1 MNKTRGFLQL
11 TYILYHHLDKVG
23 GSKKANC
30 LSVYLSLMK
39 YCWKSNDY
47 RAGLRHSTIEKDTKL
62 SRTTIHRTLLT
73 LTKLN
78 VISTIKGRSGKTY
91 QINPKFV
98 KFEKGMYKNE
108 TSMYKNETS
117 NVSNV
122 QTLVETIIYNNTIEE
137 IIKNNRGN
145 QQLIIDN
152 LAKLPLT
159 DLKKDKNNPYYI
171 KLAIQR
177 KQELAANEKKTY
189 VPPQK
194 ILQALKSISKNS
206 NPRYREK
213 VSYNKR
219 NNLDYK
225 GNPIVKD
232 DKISTERGNPI
243 AKDKNKV

>member
-122 QTLVETIIYNNTIEE
+122 QTLVETIDTINNKPIEDV
-137 IIKNNRGN
+137 IRDYKGN
-145 QQLIIDN
+145 QQSIIDN
-152 LAKLPLT
+152 LAKLPL
-159 DLKKDKNNPYYI
+159 DILKQDNNNPYYV

-177 KQELAANEKKTY
+177 KQELQANEKKTY
-189 VPPQK
+189 VSPQK
-194 ILQALKSISKNS
+194 ILQALKTISKNS

-213 VSYNKR
+213 VEYNKR

-225 GNPIVKD
+225 GN
-232 DKISTERGNPI
+232 
-243 AKDKNKV
+243 AKNKNKV

>member
-11 TYILYHHLDKVG
+11 TYMLYHHLDKVG

-47 RAGLRHSTIEKDTKL
+47 RAGLRHSTIQKDTGL

-108 TSMYKNETS
+108 TSMYKNETL

-122 QTLVETIIYNNTIEE
+122 KTLVETIDTINNKPIEDV
-137 IIKNNRGN
+137 IRDYKGN
-145 QQLIIDN
+145 QQSIIDN
-152 LAKLPLT
+152 LAKLPLV
-159 DLKKDKNNPYYI
+159 DLQMDKNNPYYI

-177 KQELAANEKKTY
+177 KEELAHFERSEKSSSAANDKKTY
-189 VPPQK
+189 VSPQK
-194 ILQALKSISKNS
+194 ILQALKTISKNS

-213 VSYNKR
+213 VAYNKR

-225 GNPIVKD
+225 GNAK
-232 DKISTERGNPI
+232 N
-243 AKDKNKV
+243 KDKV

>member
-1 MNKTRGFLQL
+1 
-11 TYILYHHLDKVG
+11 
-23 GSKKANC
+23 
-30 LSVYLSLMK
+30 MK

-62 SRTTIHRTLLT
+62 SRTTIHRTLQT

-78 VISTIKGRSGKTY
+78 VISTVKGRSGKTY

-122 QTLVETIIYNNTIEE
+122 KTLVETLIYSNTIDE

-159 DLKKDKNNPYYI
+159 DLRKDKNNPYYVR
-171 KLAIQR
+171 LAIQR
-177 KQELAANEKKTY
+177 KEELAANEKKTY

-213 VSYNKR
+213 VAYNKR
-219 NNLDYK
+219 NNLDWK
-225 GNPIVKD
+225 GN
-232 DKISTERGNPI
+232 
-243 AKDKNKV
+243 AKDKDKV

>member
-1 MNKTRGFLQL
+1 VIKTRGFLQL

-62 SRTTIHRTLLT
+62 SRTTIHRTLQT

-78 VISTIKGRSGKTY
+78 VISTVKGRSGKTY

-122 QTLVETIIYNNTIEE
+122 KTLVETLIYSNTIDE

-145 QQLIIDN
+145 QQLIIDH

-159 DLKKDKNNPYYI
+159 DLRKDKNNPYYVR
-171 KLAIQR
+171 LAIQR
-177 KQELAANEKKTY
+177 KQELQANEKKTY

-213 VSYNKR
+213 VAYNKR
-219 NNLDYK
+219 NNLDWK
-225 GNPIVKD
+225 GN
-232 DKISTERGNPI
+232 
-243 AKDKNKV
+243 AKDKDKV

>member
-1 MNKTRGFLQL
+1 MLKTRGFLQL
-11 TYILYHHLDKVG
+11 TYVLYHHLDKVG

-47 RAGLRHSTIEKDTKL
+47 RAGLRHSTIQKDTGL

-91 QINPKFV
+91 QINVKFV
-98 KFEKGMYKNE
+98 KFEKGMFQNE

-122 QTLVETIIYNNTIEE
+122 KTLVETLIYSNTIDE

-145 QQLIIDN
+145 QQSIIDN
-152 LAKLPLT
+152 LAKLPLL
-159 DLKKDKNNPYYI
+159 DLKMDKNNPYYV

-177 KQELAANEKKTY
+177 KEELAANEKKTY

-225 GNPIVKD
+225 GNPI
-232 DKISTERGNPI
+232 

>member
-1 MNKTRGFLQL
+1 MIKTRGFLQL
-11 TYILYHHLDKVG
+11 TYVLYHHLDKVG

-47 RAGLRHSTIEKDTKL
+47 RAGLRHSTIQKDTGL

-91 QINPKFV
+91 QINTKFV
-98 KFEKGMYKNE
+98 KFEKGMFQNE
-108 TSMYKNETS
+108 TSMYKNETL

-122 QTLVETIIYNNTIEE
+122 KTLVETLIYNNTIEE

-145 QQLIIDN
+145 KQSIIDS
-152 LAKLPLT
+152 LAKLPMT
-159 DLKKDKNNPYYI
+159 DLKMDKNNPYYV

-177 KQELAANEKKTY
+177 KEELAHFERSEKSSSAANEKKTY
-189 VPPQK
+189 VSPQK

-225 GNPIVKD
+225 GNAK
-232 DKISTERGNPI
+232 N
-243 AKDKNKV
+243 KDKV

>member
-1 MNKTRGFLQL
+1 MLKTRGFLQL
-11 TYILYHHLDKVG
+11 TYVLYHHLDKVG

-47 RAGLRHSTIEKDTKL
+47 RAGLRHSTIQKDTGL

-91 QINPKFV
+91 QINVKFV
-98 KFEKGMYKNE
+98 KFEKGMFQNE

-122 QTLVETIIYNNTIEE
+122 KTLVETLIYSNTIDE

-145 QQLIIDN
+145 KQSIIDN
-152 LAKLPLT
+152 LAKLPLL
-159 DLKKDKNNPYYI
+159 DLKMDKNNPYYV

-177 KQELAANEKKTY
+177 KEELAANEKKTY

-225 GNPIVKD
+225 GNPI
-232 DKISTERGNPI
+232 

>member
-1 MNKTRGFLQL
+1 
-11 TYILYHHLDKVG
+11 
-23 GSKKANC
+23 
-30 LSVYLSLMK
+30 
-39 YCWKSNDY
+39 
-47 RAGLRHSTIEKDTKL
+47 
-62 SRTTIHRTLLT
+62 
-73 LTKLN
+73 

-98 KFEKGMYKNE
+98 KFEKGMFQNE
-108 TSMYKNETS
+108 THLFQNYTS
-117 NVSNV
+117 NVSDV
-122 QTLVETIIYNNTIEE
+122 QTLVEQQYNNNKSNSVEE
-137 IIKNNRGN
+137 VIKNYKGN

-159 DLKKDKNNPYYI
+159 DLKMDKNNPYYV

-177 KQELAANEKKTY
+177 KEELAANEKKTY
-189 VPPQK
+189 VSPQK

-225 GNPIVKD
+225 GN
-232 DKISTERGNPI
+232 

>member
-1 MNKTRGFLQL
+1 
-11 TYILYHHLDKVG
+11 
-23 GSKKANC
+23 
-30 LSVYLSLMK
+30 MK

-62 SRTTIHRTLLT
+62 SRTTIHRTLQT

-78 VISTIKGRSGKTY
+78 VISTVKGRSGKTY

-159 DLKKDKNNPYYI
+159 DLKKDKNNPYYV

-213 VSYNKR
+213 VAYNKR
-219 NNLDYK
+219 NNLDWK
-225 GNPIVKD
+225 GN
-232 DKISTERGNPI
+232 

>member
-1 MNKTRGFLQL
+1 MIKTRGFLQL
-11 TYILYHHLDKVG
+11 TYVLYHHLDKVG

-47 RAGLRHSTIEKDTKL
+47 KAGLRHSTIEKDTKL
-62 SRTTIHRTLLT
+62 SRTTIHRTLQT

-78 VISTIKGRSGKTY
+78 VISTVKGRSGKTY

-159 DLKKDKNNPYYI
+159 DLRKDKNNPYYV

-177 KQELAANEKKTY
+177 KQELIANEKKTY

-213 VSYNKR
+213 VAYNKR
-219 NNLDYK
+219 NNLDWK
-225 GNPIVKD
+225 GN
-232 DKISTERGNPI
+232 
-243 AKDKNKV
+243 AKDKDKV

>member
-1 MNKTRGFLQL
+1 MIKTRGFLQL
-11 TYILYHHLDKVG
+11 TYVLYHHLDKVG

-98 KFEKGMYKNE
+98 KFEKGMFKNE

-122 QTLVETIIYNNTIEE
+122 QTLVETLIYSNTIDE

-159 DLKKDKNNPYYI
+159 DLKKDKNNPYYV

-177 KQELAANEKKTY
+177 KEELAANEKKTY
-189 VPPQK
+189 VSPQK

-213 VSYNKR
+213 VAYNKR
-219 NNLDYK
+219 NSLDYK

>member
-11 TYILYHHLDKVG
+11 TYMLYHHLDKVG

-47 RAGLRHSTIEKDTKL
+47 RAGLRHSTIQKDTGL

-91 QINPKFV
+91 QINVKFV
-98 KFEKGMYKNE
+98 KFEKGMFQNE
-108 TSMYKNETS
+108 TSMYKNETL

-122 QTLVETIIYNNTIEE
+122 KTLVESLVYSSTIEE

-145 QQLIIDN
+145 KQSIIDN

-159 DLKKDKNNPYYI
+159 DLKMDKNNPYYVR
-171 KLAIQR
+171 LAIQR
-177 KQELAANEKKTY
+177 KEELAANEKKTY
-189 VPPQK
+189 FPPQK

-225 GNPIVKD
+225 GNPI
-232 DKISTERGNPI
+232 

>member
-11 TYILYHHLDKVG
+11 TYMLYHHLDKVG

-47 RAGLRHSTIEKDTKL
+47 RAGLRHSTIQKDTGL

-91 QINPKFV
+91 QINVKFV
-98 KFEKGMYKNE
+98 KFEKGMFQNE
-108 TSMYKNETS
+108 TSMYKNETL

-122 QTLVETIIYNNTIEE
+122 KTLVESLVYSNTIEE

-145 QQLIIDN
+145 KQSIIDN
-152 LAKLPLT
+152 LANLPLT
-159 DLKKDKNNPYYI
+159 DLKMDKNNPYYVR
-171 KLAIQR
+171 LAIQR
-177 KQELAANEKKTY
+177 KEELAANEKKTY

-213 VSYNKR
+213 VAYNKR
-219 NNLDYK
+219 NSLDYK
-225 GNPIVKD
+225 
-232 DKISTERGNPI
+232 GNPI

>member
-1 MNKTRGFLQL
+1 MIKTRGFLQL

-62 SRTTIHRTLLT
+62 SRTTIHRTLQT

-78 VISTIKGRSGKTY
+78 VISTVKGRSGKTY

-122 QTLVETIIYNNTIEE
+122 KTLVETLIYSNTIDE

-159 DLKKDKNNPYYI
+159 DLRKDKNNPYYVR
-171 KLAIQR
+171 LAIQR
-177 KQELAANEKKTY
+177 KEELAANEKKTY

-213 VSYNKR
+213 VAYNKR
-219 NNLDYK
+219 NNLDWK
-225 GNPIVKD
+225 GN
-232 DKISTERGNPI
+232 
-243 AKDKNKV
+243 AKDKDKV

>member
-1 MNKTRGFLQL
+1 
-11 TYILYHHLDKVG
+11 
-23 GSKKANC
+23 
-30 LSVYLSLMK
+30 MK

-62 SRTTIHRTLLT
+62 SRTTIHRTLQT

-122 QTLVETIIYNNTIEE
+122 KTLVETIIYNNTIEE

-159 DLKKDKNNPYYI
+159 DLKKDKNNPYYV

-177 KQELAANEKKTY
+177 KQELVANEKKTY
-189 VPPQK
+189 VPSQK

-213 VSYNKR
+213 VAYNKR
-219 NNLDYK
+219 NNLDWK
-225 GNPIVKD
+225 GN
-232 DKISTERGNPI
+232 
-243 AKDKNKV
+243 AKDKDKV

>member
-1 MNKTRGFLQL
+1 MIKTRGFLQL
-11 TYILYHHLDKVG
+11 TYVLYHHLDKVG

-98 KFEKGMYKNE
+98 KFEKGMFKNE

-122 QTLVETIIYNNTIEE
+122 QTLVESIVYINTIDE

-159 DLKKDKNNPYYI
+159 DLKKDKNNPYYV

-177 KQELAANEKKTY
+177 KEELAANEKKTY

-213 VSYNKR
+213 VAYNKR
-219 NNLDYK
+219 NNLDWK
-225 GNPIVKD
+225 GN
-232 DKISTERGNPI
+232 
-243 AKDKNKV
+243 AKDKDKV

>member
-108 TSMYKNETS
+108 TSMYKNETL

-122 QTLVETIIYNNTIEE
+122 QTLVESLVYSNTIEE

-145 QQLIIDN
+145 KQSIIDN
-152 LAKLPLT
+152 LAKLPMT
-159 DLKKDKNNPYYI
+159 DLKMDKNNPYYV

-177 KQELAANEKKTY
+177 KEELAANEKKTY
-189 VPPQK
+189 VSPQK

-225 GNPIVKD
+225 GN
-232 DKISTERGNPI
+232 

>member
-1 MNKTRGFLQL
+1 MIKTRGFLQL
-11 TYILYHHLDKVG
+11 TYVLYHHLDKVG

-98 KFEKGMYKNE
+98 KFEKGMFKNE

-122 QTLVETIIYNNTIEE
+122 KTLVETIIYNNTIEE

-159 DLKKDKNNPYYI
+159 DLKKDKNNPYYV

-177 KQELAANEKKTY
+177 KEELAANEKKTY
-189 VPPQK
+189 VSPQK

-213 VSYNKR
+213 VAYNKR

-225 GNPIVKD
+225 GN
-232 DKISTERGNPI
+232 
-243 AKDKNKV
+243 AKDKDKV

>member
-1 MNKTRGFLQL
+1 VIKTRGFLQL
-11 TYILYHHLDKVG
+11 TYVLYHHLDKVG

-47 RAGLRHSTIEKDTKL
+47 RAGLRHSTIQKDTGL

-91 QINPKFV
+91 QINTKFV
-98 KFEKGMYKNE
+98 KFEKGMFQNE
-108 TSMYKNETS
+108 TSMYKNETL

-122 QTLVETIIYNNTIEE
+122 KTLVETLIYNNTIEE

-145 QQLIIDN
+145 KQSIIDS
-152 LAKLPLT
+152 LAKLPMT
-159 DLKKDKNNPYYI
+159 DLKMDKNNPYYV

-177 KQELAANEKKTY
+177 KEELAHFERSEKSSSAANEKKTY
-189 VPPQK
+189 VSPQK

-213 VSYNKR
+213 VAYNKR

-225 GNPIVKD
+225 GNAK
-232 DKISTERGNPI
+232 N
-243 AKDKNKV
+243 KDKV

>member
-98 KFEKGMYKNE
+98 KFEKGMFQNE
-108 TSMYKNETS
+108 THLFQNYTS
-117 NVSNV
+117 NVSDV
-122 QTLVETIIYNNTIEE
+122 QTLVEHQYNNNNSIEE
-137 IIKNNRGN
+137 VIKNYKGN
-145 QQLIIDN
+145 QQSIIDN

-159 DLKKDKNNPYYI
+159 DLKMDKNNPYYV

-177 KQELAANEKKTY
+177 KEELAANEKKTY
-189 VPPQK
+189 VSPQK
-194 ILQALKSISKNS
+194 ILQALNTIKKETNV
-206 NPRYREK
+206 RYREK
-213 VSYNKR
+213 REYNIR

-225 GNPIVKD
+225 GNAK
-232 DKISTERGNPI
+232 N
-243 AKDKNKV
+243 KDKV

>member
-1 MNKTRGFLQL
+1 M
-11 TYILYHHLDKVG
+11 LYHHLDKVG

-47 RAGLRHSTIEKDTKL
+47 RAGLRHSTIQKDTGL

-91 QINPKFV
+91 QINVKFV
-98 KFEKGMYKNE
+98 KFEKGMFQNE
-108 TSMYKNETS
+108 TSMYKNETL

-122 QTLVETIIYNNTIEE
+122 KTLVETIDTITNKPIEDV
-137 IIKNNRGN
+137 IRDYKGN
-145 QQLIIDN
+145 QQSIIDN
-152 LAKLPLT
+152 LAKLPLL
-159 DLKKDKNNPYYI
+159 DLKMDKNNPYYVR
-171 KLAIQR
+171 LAIQR
-177 KQELAANEKKTY
+177 KEELQANEKKTY

-213 VSYNKR
+213 VAYNKR

-225 GNPIVKD
+225 GN
-232 DKISTERGNPI
+232 

>member
-1 MNKTRGFLQL
+1 MIKTRGFLQL
-11 TYILYHHLDKVG
+11 TYVLYHHLDKVG

-62 SRTTIHRTLLT
+62 SRTTIHRTLQT

-98 KFEKGMYKNE
+98 KFEKGMFKNE

-122 QTLVETIIYNNTIEE
+122 QTLVETIDTINNKPIEDV
-137 IIKNNRGN
+137 IRDYKGN
-145 QQLIIDN
+145 QQSIIDN
-152 LAKLPLT
+152 LAKLPL
-159 DLKKDKNNPYYI
+159 DILKQDNNNPYYV

-177 KQELAANEKKTY
+177 KQELQANEKKTY
-189 VPPQK
+189 VSPQK
-194 ILQALKSISKNS
+194 ILQALNTIKKETNV
-206 NPRYREK
+206 RYREK
-213 VSYNKR
+213 REYNIR

-225 GNPIVKD
+225 GN
-232 DKISTERGNPI
+232 
-243 AKDKNKV
+243 AKNKNKV

>member
-122 QTLVETIIYNNTIEE
+122 KTLVETIDTITNKPIEDV
-137 IIKNNRGN
+137 IRDYKGN
-145 QQLIIDN
+145 QQSIIDN
-152 LAKLPLT
+152 LAKLPL
-159 DLKKDKNNPYYI
+159 DILKMDKNNPYYV

-177 KQELAANEKKTY
+177 KEELAANEKKTY
-189 VPPQK
+189 VSPQK

-225 GNPIVKD
+225 GNPI
-232 DKISTERGNPI
+232 

>member
-1 MNKTRGFLQL
+1 MIKTRGFLQL
-11 TYILYHHLDKVG
+11 TYMLYHHLDKVG

-62 SRTTIHRTLLT
+62 SRTTIHRTLQT

-122 QTLVETIIYNNTIEE
+122 QTLVETLIYSNTIEE

-152 LAKLPLT
+152 LAKLPL
-159 DLKKDKNNPYYI
+159 DILKQDNNNPYYV

-189 VPPQK
+189 VSPQK

-213 VSYNKR
+213 VEYNKR

-225 GNPIVKD
+225 GNAK
-232 DKISTERGNPI
+232 N
-243 AKDKNKV
+243 KDKV

>member
-1 MNKTRGFLQL
+1 MIKTRGFLQL
-11 TYILYHHLDKVG
+11 TYVLYHHLDKVG

-62 SRTTIHRTLLT
+62 SRTTIHRTLQT

-78 VISTIKGRSGKTY
+78 VISTVKGRSGKTY

-98 KFEKGMYKNE
+98 KFEKGMFKNE

-122 QTLVETIIYNNTIEE
+122 KTLVETLIYNNTIEE

-159 DLKKDKNNPYYI
+159 DLKKDKNNPYYV

-177 KQELAANEKKTY
+177 KQELVANEKKTY
-189 VPPQK
+189 VSPQK

-213 VSYNKR
+213 VAYNKR
-219 NNLDYK
+219 NNLDWK
-225 GNPIVKD
+225 GNAK
-232 DKISTERGNPI
+232 N
-243 AKDKNKV
+243 KDKV